1 MKKDGKYRFSLQF
14 KDSTEEAR
22 RAGDLLERMGN
33 RKSGLVVAAV
43 GEYLAYHPGLDGA
56 VPPARIP
63 TPPEGRR
70 ESLEQMVRRLVDEN
84 MEAHRHDEPSQP
96 PRKPTQGKPMAEP
109 QGMDEQEQTAPAD
122 RTQADGIGQMLDNLG
137 MFGQA

>member
-43 GEYLAYHPGLDGA
+43 GEYLAHHPGLDGD
-56 VPPARIP
+56 VPPARMP

-84 MEAHRHDEPSQP
+84 MEAHRKEAPNQLEKQP
-96 PRKPTQGKPMAEP
+96 VQEKPTA
-109 QGMDEQEQTAPAD
+109 GMPGMGAQEEKVPAD

>member
-43 GEYLAYHPGLDGA
+43 GEYLAHHPGLDGD
-56 VPPARIP
+56 VPPARMP

-84 MEAHRHDEPSQP
+84 MEAHRKDAPTQP
-96 PRKPTQGKPMAEP
+96 AKQPVQEKPTAGMPGKDA
-109 QGMDEQEQTAPAD
+109 QEKRLPDSRGQD
-122 RTQADGIGQMLDNLG
+122 DGIGQMLDNLG